1 MTNSTFIDDQ
11 PRATDG
17 TFGSKQQTPP
27 GVTLTYTD
35 ADLAR
40 DELRA
45 FATAR
50 GLSVGAIFGAPDV
63 RNLLDF
69 ELEINE
75 ADLSLNER
83 KLVVDETVAD
93 ARFATIPAQYGEL
106 AEAQIHS
113 LLREKIR
120 DHGGAGEQRQVI
132 TPAADLSEVI
142 DLLKANGCVAFAT
155 SASMAGSDVA
165 AADVLDADIFA
176 LHTAWNGRHSDWER
190 VSRWMMKQLRQ
201 R

>member
-1 MTNSTFIDDQ
+1 MTNATLLDDQ
-11 PRATDG
+11 PRATNG
-17 TFGSKQQTPP
+17 TFGTKQQTPP
-27 GVTLTYTD
+27 GVTLSYTD
-35 ADLAR
+35 TDPAR

-45 FATAR
+45 FAAAR
-50 GLSVGAIFGAPDV
+50 GLSVGTIFGAPDV
-63 RNLLDF
+63 RNLLDY
-69 ELEINE
+69 ELAINE
-75 ADLSLNER
+75 ADLSVNER

-93 ARFATIPAQYGEL
+93 PRFASIPTKYGEL

-120 DHGGAGEQRQVI
+120 DHGGAGEQRGVI
-132 TPAADLSEVI
+132 EPATDLSEVI
-142 DLLKANGCVAFAT
+142 NLLKANGCVAFAT

-176 LHTAWNGRHSDWER
+176 LHSAWTGRHFDWER